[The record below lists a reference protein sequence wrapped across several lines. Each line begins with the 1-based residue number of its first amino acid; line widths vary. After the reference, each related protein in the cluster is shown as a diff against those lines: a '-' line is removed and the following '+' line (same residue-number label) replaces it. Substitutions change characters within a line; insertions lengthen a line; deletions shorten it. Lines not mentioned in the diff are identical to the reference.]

1 MNVCILRG
9 LSPLES
15 IVIYFEKQE
24 KPKKKK
30 RIPKIFKGILC

>member
-30 RIPKIFKGILC
+30 KNTKNL